1 MLPLPSITSLPL
13 IPMLHN
19 TKFYTIESDSTNL
32 QSSNPHIPTLQSAE
46 SHNNASNG
54 TAHPLLSVCDLEVS
68 YAGIRALSGVSV
80 TLNQGGIL
88 GIVGE
93 SGSGKSTFLRAIAH
107 LLPKVACIEGGSI
120 QFAGEDITHASEAT
134 MQTLR
139 GSELA
144 YLFQNGELSLD
155 PLFSVDYQFNEV
167 LHAHAQRMSC
177 QEKTELLSRMGIANA
192 SHVLQSIPSELSGGQ
207 CQRVALAFALAGK
220 PKLLLA
226 DEPTSALDVQA
237 QEQVAA
243 LLRSLNETYG
253 MSILL
258 VGHDIEFVAS
268 LASRIAVMKQGCIV
282 ECASTTNIMNAPQQ
296 AYTQELLAAI
306 PKETRTFVSVGK
318 TGAAAL
324 LASNERYVKETRVF
338 TSAGKVDNSCS

>member
-1 MLPLPSITSLPL
+1 
-13 IPMLHN
+13 MLHN
-19 TKFYTIESDSTNL
+19 TKLHTTNQ
-32 QSSNPHIPTLQSAE
+32 QSVSAHGASVHGASVHGASVHGASVHGANALNSGSNT
-46 SHNNASNG
+46 
-54 TAHPLLSVCDLEVS
+54 TAHPLLSVSDLEVS

-80 TLNQGGIL
+80 TLAQGEIL

-93 SGSGKSTFLRAIAH
+93 SGSGKSTLLRTIAH
-107 LLPKVACIEGGSI
+107 LLPKAACIEGGNI
-120 QFAGEDITHASEAT
+120 QCAGKDITHASEAT

-167 LHAHAQRMSC
+167 LHAHAQRMSY
-177 QEKTELLSRMGIANA
+177 QEKAELLSLMGITNA
-192 SHVLQSIPSELSGGQ
+192 SHVLQCIPSELSGGQ

-324 LASNERYVKETRVF
+324 LASNERYVKETHVF
-338 TSAGKVDNSCS
+338 KSAGKVDNSCS

>member
-1 MLPLPSITSLPL
+1 MS
-13 IPMLHN
+13 HN
-19 TKFYTIESDSTNL
+19 TNMYTTN
-32 QSSNPHIPTLQSAE
+32 PQSA
-46 SHNNASNG
+46 NAHGANAHGANVHGANAHGANALNSGSNT
-54 TAHPLLSVCDLEVS
+54 TAHPLLSVSDLEVS

-80 TLNQGGIL
+80 TLAQGEIL

-93 SGSGKSTFLRAIAH
+93 SGSGKSTLLRTIAH
-107 LLPKVACIEGGSI
+107 LLPKAACIEEGNI
-120 QFAGEDITHASEAT
+120 QFADKDITHASDAT

-155 PLFSVDYQFNEV
+155 PLFSIDYQFNEV
-167 LHAHAQRMSC
+167 LRAHAQRMSY
-177 QEKTELLSRMGIANA
+177 QEKAEILSCMGITNA

-243 LLRSLNETYG
+243 LLRSLNESYG

-282 ECASTTNIMNAPQQ
+282 ECASTAHIMNTPQQ

-324 LASNERYVKETRVF
+324 LASNERYVKETHVF